1 MEELKK
7 LGYTENDINWI
18 VTSIGTMKQ
27 ESVLSNIKS
36 LNSFFISL
44 GYAQNDIIKMGKV
57 FPKLFSYSIENIE
70 QKIENLEGLGY
81 SKKDIVKMCK
91 SIPSIY
97 GYGTE
102 NIKQKI
108 EDMKKLGYKQEEFI
122 KMTKES
128 PALYSYSI
136 ENIKQKI
143 EDLTKL
149 GYTKEDILKMTKS
162 TPSIYDYSTETLIQ
176 KIEDLEQL
184 GYTPEEVIKITK
196 NSSVIFTYNIEN
208 MNKKIEDIKKLGYSQ
223 EEVIKMTIDFP
234 GIYDF
239 STENLKQKIEFYDS
253 INLHSLATK
262 SPKDLMQSTAL
273 SYARYMFYKDNGISI
288 DETNYKKLFAS
299 QKSFEKQYGIKKEEL
314 LTKYDYKEYME
325 SLRMKKDTQQLG
337 KETMEE
343 QKDTPF
349 LDDIE
354 AQQAEQQRGLKNKTQ
369 EKN

>member
-18 VTSIGTMKQ
+18 ITSIGTMQQ

-70 QKIENLEGLGY
+70 PKIENLQELGY
-81 SKKDIVKMCK
+81 SKKDVVKMGK

-162 TPSIYDYSTETLIQ
+162 TPSIYDYSTETLRQ
-176 KIEDLEQL
+176 
-184 GYTPEEVIKITK
+184 
-196 NSSVIFTYNIEN
+196 
-208 MNKKIEDIKKLGYSQ
+208 KIEDIKKLGYSQ

-262 SPKDLMQSTAL
+262 SPKDLMQSIAL

-325 SLRMKKDTQQLG
+325 SLRMKKDTQELG
-337 KETMEE
+337 EETLEE
-343 QKDTPF
+343 QKDTQL
-349 LDDIE
+349 LDSIE